1 MNFLVDENMPRSLA
15 PQIAAL
21 GFTVQDVRDIGLRGH
36 PDPEV
41 MEAAIAVDAI
51 IITRD
56 RGLAD
61 PRGWPENFTAGAI
74 FINLPDDTPATSI
87 NAKIIELLSNRLPV
101 SLLGA
106 YTTLESRRALSRAI
120 TRRF

>member
-21 GFTVQDVRDIGLRGH
+21 GFSVQDVRDIGIGGR
-36 PDPEV
+36 PDSEV
-41 MEAAIAVDAI
+41 FEAGIAADAI

-56 RGLAD
+56 RGFALVKS
-61 PRGWPENFTAGAI
+61 WPDEFTAGVI
-74 FINLPDDTPATSI
+74 FINLPDDTTASAV
-87 NAKIIELLSNRLPV
+87 NAKIINLLTQRLPV

-106 YTTLESRRALSRAI
+106 LTTVELRRALSRI
-120 TRRF
+120 VRRRP

>member
-21 GFTVQDVRDIGLRGH
+21 GFSVQDVRDIGLRGH
-36 PDPEV
+36 PDTEV
-41 MEAAIAVDAI
+41 MEAAIMADAI

-61 PRGWPENFTAGAI
+61 PRSWTEGFTAGAI
-74 FINLPDDTPATSI
+74 FINLPDDTPANTI
-87 NAKIIELLSNRLPV
+87 NAKIIELLSNRLPS
-101 SLLGA
+101 SLLGSF
-106 YTTLESRRALSRAI
+106 TTLEVRRALSRPV
-120 TRRF
+120 RRRL